1 MNVILDTNILTRD
14 PYLKNTDMQK
24 LISLT
29 KKKIIDLYIPEVVFN
44 EFKSQRIQEYN
55 KTFSEY
61 EKNLDTV
68 KNKTIL
74 STERTILNESI
85 QKFNES
91 KDLLFK
97 SLDSRLDNFT
107 QTTNLKIIKNDIND
121 LTQMWDMYF
130 TGELPFK
137 NIKSRKDIPD
147 CFIYLAILHIYD
159 PHVIC
164 NDNTLKSA
172 LEKQNI
178 KTYTTIEEFL
188 TKCST
193 AIKLALKIKH
203 ESEIKEL
210 EIKEFENYLC
220 LNKQKIIEIMKPLLE
235 RELDSNVITDKSI
248 RDDNNEG
255 TIEGMPS
262 IDNIN
267 LDIKTLENDGGDFFS
282 FKFSCSFEN
291 LVEYYIF
298 KSDFWA
304 LGEEE
309 NSNISIQ
316 DWNDHYYLA
325 EEDMCINCSGT
336 VSIQFNKIEEKFN
349 KEDYIILPEDI
360 SFDNIELTINN

>member
-1 MNVILDTNILTRD
+1 MNVILDTNILFKD
-14 PYLKNTDMQK
+14 PFFKNTDMQK
-24 LISLT
+24 LISLA
-29 KKKIIDLYIPEVVFN
+29 KKDIVNLYIPEVVWN
-44 EFKSQRIQEYN
+44 EFKSQRLEEYN
-55 KTFSEY
+55 TSFSAY
-61 EKNLDTV
+61 EKKLEII
-68 KNKTIL
+68 KNKTICL
-74 STERTILNESI
+74 DENKEIEQSLEIF
-85 QKFNES
+85 KES
-91 KDLLFK
+91 KRIFVKSIDTRLNDFK
-97 SLDSRLDNFT
+97 NKT
-107 QTTNLKIIKNDIND
+107 KLKIIKNQNSD
-121 LTQMWDMYF
+121 LEKMWELYF
-130 TGELPFK
+130 KGELPFNK
-137 NIKSRKDIPD
+137 IKSRNDIPD
-147 CFIYLAILHIYD
+147 CFIYLSILQIQK

-164 NDNTLKSA
+164 GDDNLKKA

-193 AIKLALKIKH
+193 SIKLVLKIKH

-255 TIEGMPS
+255 TIEGIPS

-298 KSDFWA
+298 KSDFCA

-336 VSIQFNKIEEKFN
+336 VSIQFNKTEEKFN

>member
-24 LISLT
+24 LISLA

-44 EFKSQRIQEYN
+44 EFKSQIIQEYN

-61 EKNLDTV
+61 EKKLDTV

-137 NIKSRKDIPD
+137 NIKSRTDIPD
-147 CFIYLAILHIYD
+147 CFIYLSILQIQD

-164 NDNTLKSA
+164 DDNTLKSA
-172 LEKQNI
+172 FEKQNI
-178 KTYTTIEEFL
+178 KTYNSIEDFL
-188 TKCST
+188 NKCST
-193 AIKLALKIKH
+193 NIQQALNIRNKI
-203 ESEIKEL
+203 EMNNIQS
-210 EIKEFENYLC
+210 YL
-220 LNKQKIIEIMKPLLE
+220 LTNSQNIIQIMTPILE
-235 RELDSNVITDKSI
+235 RELDSAVIHDKSI
-248 RDDNNEG
+248 MDDNNEG
-255 TIEGMPS
+255 TIEGIPNIENIV
-262 IDNIN
+262 IDNSS
-267 LDIKTLENDGGDFFS
+267 LENDGGDFFS
-282 FKFSCSFEN
+282 FNFSCSFEN

-298 KSDFWA
+298 KADFWS

-309 NSNISIQ
+309 NFNISIQ

-325 EEDMCINCSGT
+325 EEEMSIKCTGT
-336 VSIQFNKIEEKFN
+336 VSIQINKTDEMFNKD
-349 KEDYIILPEDI
+349 DYIIQPEDI
-360 SFDNIELTINN
+360 SFDNIELTLNN